1 MNGATLNLIE
11 RPYAEVVDDIL
22 TAIVGGVVNEPIFFD
37 VKEDRYPLAKPAS
50 GVRSITGARTPP
62 GASDAQH
69 VAFQNGQDFDFDGAS
84 NSVTWRKNGARPDD
98 ETTFYVDYFL
108 RDASP
113 PLTDINVGSVTRTLS
128 EAISVEIATVY
139 QQINQAY
146 LAGFIDTASGK
157 SLDLVVSILGV
168 TRKTPE
174 YAQGVE
180 TFYRDAAVQGAVTI
194 AEGLG
199 LSTDKGVTFVTAE
212 LRTLQRGQVRIDVPI
227 RATDASKGPAGQ
239 VGPNTI
245 TTLAQPLAGIG
256 RVTNLEATQL
266 GAEAETDEQLRAR
279 ARAVLRG
286 LGKATLAA
294 LVQALFDARANLL
307 EVWDPNGGPGKT
319 PPAPGM
325 VTLLIDTPPERFADA
340 QSRVE
345 ETRAAGVLAT
355 LVAKY
360 IFFRPRLVIRA
371 ARSDLTPD
379 GKLKLIGQVIEAL
392 SGVADKLTAGQPA
405 LGKDLL
411 DAVKK
416 VDDVAKDGA
425 NAPRFVDVMAWQ
437 SDIGQPAAATLV
449 NSLVDAVSA
458 TPGDPNSLRAAFTR
472 ILSDSGPVAPTSSR
486 LPARN
491 LVQMAAPGRSGGATD
506 EDIAAGQFQVTTPD
520 PTWTVVL
527 DMDPSDVFIAERR

>member
-37 VKEDRYPLAKPAS
+37 LKEDSYRLSQPAS
-50 GVRSITGARTPP
+50 DVRSITGARTPP
-62 GASDAQH
+62 GAADAQH
-69 VAFQNGQDFDFDGAS
+69 VAFQKGQDFDFDSVANTVIWRPKGAH
-84 NSVTWRKNGARPDD
+84 PDD

-108 RDASP
+108 RDANP

-146 LAGFIDTASGK
+146 LAGFIDTAAGK

-168 TRKTPE
+168 TRKTAE
-174 YAQGVE
+174 YAQGLA
-180 TFYRDAAVQGAVTI
+180 TFYRDPAVQGVVTI
-194 AEGLG
+194 AEGLS
-199 LSTDKGVTFVTAE
+199 LSTDKGVTFVTSE
-212 LRTLQRGQVRIDVPI
+212 LRTMQRGQVRIDVPI
-227 RATDASKGPAGQ
+227 RATDASKGPLGQ

-294 LVQALFDARANLL
+294 LIQALFDARANLL
-307 EVWDPNGGPGKT
+307 EVWDPNGPPGKT
-319 PPAPGM
+319 PPAAGM

-340 QSRVE
+340 QGRVE
-345 ETRAAGVLAT
+345 ETRAAGVQAT

-371 ARSDLTPD
+371 TRDLTPD
-379 GKLKLIGQVIEAL
+379 GKLKLVGQVVEAL
-392 SGVADKLTAGQPA
+392 GGVADTLTAGQPA
-405 LGKDLL
+405 KGKELL

-416 VDDVAKDGA
+416 VPDVAGDGA

-449 NSLVDAVSA
+449 NALVDAVAA
-458 TPGDPNSLRAAFTR
+458 TPTDADALRAAFTR
-472 ILSDSGPVAPTSSR
+472 IVNDSGPVAPTSSR

-491 LVQMAAPGRSGGATD
+491 LVQTAAAGRSGQATD
-506 EDIAAGQFQVTTPD
+506 EDIAAAQFQVTTPD
-520 PTWTVVL
+520 ASWTVVL
-527 DMDPSDVFIAERR
+527 DMDPADVFIAERR